1 MNWTW
6 LCQWLGC
13 KADCSHVELALGEC
27 LIREDVLID
36 EKRQLREKIRQ
47 LELLVPRPP
56 PPKLD
61 YIVEK
66 DNAWV
71 EAQLRGMGLN
81 IVRLTLDTSFKITN
95 RKNFV
100 NKIVPYDLTDELPYI
115 QSIFDC
121 EDFTFLFKVR
131 MHLDFGVNGMAV
143 ILDYVSGHAYGL
155 ALFDGSEHMILEI
168 QNDGL
173 WVWTKRIK
181 EFYSLEGAIALI

>member
-1 MNWTW
+1 MNWKW
-6 LCQWLGC
+6 LCALLGC
-13 KADCSHVELALGEC
+13 EGDCSELQNALLTCQQDKEMMALALAE
-27 LIREDVLID
+27 
-36 EKRQLREKIRQ
+36 EKEANRRLKLMI
-47 LELLVPRPP
+47 PRPP

-61 YIVEK
+61 YVAEK